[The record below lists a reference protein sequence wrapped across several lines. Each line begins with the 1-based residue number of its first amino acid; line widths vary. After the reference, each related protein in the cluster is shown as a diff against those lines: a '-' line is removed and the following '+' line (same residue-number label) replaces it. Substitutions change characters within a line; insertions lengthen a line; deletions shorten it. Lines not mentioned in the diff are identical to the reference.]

1 MRYSTLFILFFLLSC
16 NSLKYNDKK
25 KETFSGKGFA
35 YIYNQ
40 SDYENKIIN
49 FKADNDKFFV
59 GHNFLKTGTS
69 LILINPENN
78 KRINIQVSKKIK
90 YPDFYKILITRKIA
104 SILELDEKAPFI
116 EIVEIK
122 KNKSFV
128 AKKSQTFIEERQISN
143 NAPVEKVE
151 IKSISKNPK
160 LISKK
165 PKLFTISVGDFY
177 SNETVLFIKKRMK
190 KEIPSFDTKKLKSTK
205 KKIDN
210 KIRILVTSGPYSSI
224 NALKDDYIFL
234 KQFGFE
240 DLGININE

>member
-78 KRINIQVSKKIK
+78 NRINIKVSKKIK

-122 KNKSFV
+122 K
-128 AKKSQTFIEERQISN
+128 
-143 NAPVEKVE
+143 
-151 IKSISKNPK
+151 
-160 LISKK
+160 
-165 PKLFTISVGDFY
+165 
-177 SNETVLFIKKRMK
+177 
-190 KEIPSFDTKKLKSTK
+190 
-205 KKIDN
+205 
-210 KIRILVTSGPYSSI
+210 
-224 NALKDDYIFL
+224 
-234 KQFGFE
+234 KQVICG
-240 DLGININE
+240 

>member
-49 FKADNDKFFV
+49 FKVDNDKFFV

-69 LILINPENN
+69 LILINPDNN
-78 KRINIQVSKKIK
+78 KRINTQVSKKIK

-122 KNKSFV
+122 KKSFV

-224 NALKDDYIFL
+224 NALKNDYIFL

>member
-1 MRYSTLFILFFLLSC
+1 MRFSTLFIFFFLLSC

-40 SDYENKIIN
+40 KDYEKKII
-49 FKADNDKFFV
+49 KSKIDNEEIFV
-59 GHNFLKTGTS
+59 GHNFLKPRTS
-69 LILINPENN
+69 LILINPDN
-78 KRINIQVSKKIK
+78 KKKINTQVSKKID
-90 YPDFYKILITRKIA
+90 YPDFYKILITKKIA
-104 SILELDEKAPFI
+104 NFLELDEKAPFI

-128 AKKSQTFIEERQISN
+128 AKKSQTFSEERQISN

-151 IKSISKNPK
+151 IESISKNPK

-165 PKLFTISVGDFY
+165 PKSFTIYVGDFY
-177 SNETVLFIKKRMK
+177 SDETVLFIKKRMK
-190 KEIPSFDTKKLKSTK
+190 KEIPSFDIKKLKSIK

-210 KIRILVTSGPYSSI
+210 KPRILVTSGPYSSI

>member
-1 MRYSTLFILFFLLSC
+1 MKFKFILLIFLLSSC
-16 NSLKYNDKK
+16 NTNYTKFDNKLNYN
-25 KETFSGKGFA
+25 SKGFA
-35 YIYNQ
+35 YIQND
-40 SDYENKIIN
+40 DYKDKTIRGKLNNSLLQISHQDLKFNSLIKIIN
-49 FKADNDKFFV
+49 PKTKDSIV
-59 GHNFLKTGTS
+59 LK
-69 LILINPENN
+69 N
-78 KRINIQVSKKIK
+78 SKKIK

-165 PKLFTISVGDFY
+165 PKSFTISVGDFY